1 MVLNLRKP
9 LNLAL
14 LCYVCIVW
22 VLPEVP
28 LVLLFALKSAS
39 TFAWRAVRYRH
50 CVRYDQA
57 VTRGHVVCGLDSY
70 RTGDKT
76 GEDDGEDGCVNEKFH
91 DWVTSGGCVFR
102 FCWKR
107 GTIKSIVRKIYERV
121 FLNTYRGYLLSSLP
135 KYPFQLL

>member
-1 MVLNLRKP
+1 MLNLRKP

-22 VLPEVP
+22 VLAEVA
-28 LVLLFALKSAS
+28 LVLLFALEAAL
-39 TFAWRAVRYRH
+39 TRCAGRYRH
-50 CVRYDQA
+50 GVRYDQA
-57 VTRGHVVCGLDSY
+57 VTRGHVVCGLGSY

-91 DWVTSGGCVFR
+91 DWLPPGGVCFVSV
-102 FCWKR
+102 WKR
-107 GTIKSIVRKIYERV
+107 GTIKSIVRRIYERV
-121 FLNTYRGYLLSSLP
+121 FLNTYRGYLLSSLL